1 MLAEFNDGK
10 FDELKVLGCGCRF
23 MDIQSYLAISTET
36 AIKPG

>member
-10 FDELKVLGCGCRF
+10 FDELKVLGCGCSF
-23 MDIQSYLAISTET
+23 MDIHDLQEANTKT